1 MSSGSAVEFIFR
13 GELMTAQ
20 YRCWLRA
27 VVGTILL
34 EFCGIAIAE
43 AGTLRIATYNV
54 RADTGSPNSGLGL
67 TAVLQGIGNAILPD
81 NNAQPIDVLAL
92 QELNYDNPLP
102 SSTLQFIVNQ
112 LNTIYGPGAYAYDTV
127 VDPTDANTS
136 GNGPSGLIYNTKTV
150 VDLGAAV
157 IGTASS
163 SGAARAPMRYNLQ
176 PIGGTSA
183 SQFYLYVS
191 HAKSGTT
198 SSDASRRNSEML
210 SIRNDSA
217 SPLIG
222 SGAHVIYTG
231 DFNINDSTEQSY
243 QTLISG
249 SLNGGVG
256 KALDPANPANNWT
269 DAAGFINLI
278 SETATNLRFRD
289 DMQLMTGPTVNDSVG
304 LQLISG
310 SEMVFANN
318 GSVPLNGTINSGSN
332 TAYSTLPNRSIV
344 LNGLTTATD
353 HLPVV
358 ADYRFPNLVPE
369 PSSIVLSGFAAAV
382 LVTALRRRIQA
393 N

>member
-1 MSSGSAVEFIFR
+1 MSSHC
-13 GELMTAQ
+13 
-20 YRCWLRA
+20 RCLLRA
-27 VVGTILL
+27 VVGTVLI
-34 EFCGIAIAE
+34 EFCGVVIAE
-43 AGTLRIATYNV
+43 AGMLRIATYNV
-54 RADTGSPNSGLGL
+54 RADTGNPNSGPGL
-67 TAVLQGIGNAILPD
+67 TAVLQGLGNAILPD

-163 SGAARAPMRYNLQ
+163 SGAPRAPMRYNLQ
-176 PIGGTSA
+176 PVGGAPA
-183 SQFYLYVS
+183 SHFYLYVS

-198 SSDASRRNSEML
+198 SSDASRRNTEMT

-217 SPLIG
+217 SPLVG
-222 SGAHVIYTG
+222 SGAHVIYAG
-231 DFNINDSTEQSY
+231 DFNINGSTEQSY

-256 KALDPANPANNWT
+256 QALDPANPANNWT
-269 DAAGFINLI
+269 DTAGFINLI

-289 DMQLMTGPTVNDSVG
+289 DMQLMTGPTVNDSLG
-304 LQLISG
+304 LQLIAG

-318 GSVPLNGTINSGSN
+318 GTVPFGGTINSGSN
-332 TAYSTLPNRSIV
+332 TVYPTLPNRSIV
-344 LNGLTTATD
+344 LNALTTATD

-382 LVTALRRRIQA
+382 LAVATRRRVQA